1 MSYAS
6 FNSFDNYS
14 PIELLQE
21 EVPQPPS
28 PPPPPPKQAATHP
41 KQVPHTPRDEPVYD
55 FNKEFEKMQ
64 AIKAQ
69 YMLQPQAS
77 VVAVPP
83 APMPSPAPVDSQGY
97 FDKLFSRKKDF
108 LKLLQ
113 WVLIVLLAI
122 AIHGFIKY
130 YLYQYLS
137 NGDFSFEREMVI
149 RALYP
154 LGILFILWNLRV
166 FAGKS

>member
-1 MSYAS
+1 MNKFNFFLQTNTMSYAS

-14 PIELLQE
+14 PIEE
-21 EVPQPPS
+21 IPQHADPV
-28 PPPPPPKQAATHP
+28 PPPLKQAAPAP
-41 KQVPHTPRDEPVYD
+41 KQQAPEESVYD

-64 AIKAQ
+64 AAKAQ
-69 YMLQPQAS
+69 YMLQAQAP
-77 VVAVPP
+77 VPP
-83 APMPSPAPVDSQGY
+83 APAPAPVDTQGY
-97 FDKLFSRKKDF
+97 FDKLFSRKKEF

-154 LGILFILWNLRV
+154 LGILFVLWNLRV

>member
-14 PIELLQE
+14 PIEE
-21 EVPQPPS
+21 IPQPAPHLQPA
-28 PPPPPPKQAATHP
+28 PPAPKQPAP
-41 KQVPHTPRDEPVYD
+41 EEPVYD

-64 AIKAQ
+64 AAKAQ
-69 YMLQPQAS
+69 YMLQAQAPI
-77 VVAVPP
+77 VVV
-83 APMPSPAPVDSQGY
+83 PSPAPAPVDTQGY

-154 LGILFILWNLRV
+154 LGILFVLWNLRV

>member
-14 PIELLQE
+14 PIEE
-21 EVPQPPS
+21 IPQQV
-28 PPPPPPKQAATHP
+28 PPPKQAPPPAP
-41 KQVPHTPRDEPVYD
+41 KQPAPEEPVYD
-55 FNKEFEKMQ
+55 FNREFEKMH
-64 AIKAQ
+64 AAKAQ
-69 YMLQPQAS
+69 YMLQAQAPI
-77 VVAVPP
+77 VVV
-83 APMPSPAPVDSQGY
+83 PSPAPAPVDTQGY

-137 NGDFSFEREMVI
+137 NGDFSFEREIVI

>member
-21 EVPQPPS
+21 EIPQSPS

-41 KQVPHTPRDEPVYD
+41 KQMPPTPHDEPVYD

-64 AIKAQ
+64 AVKAQ
-69 YMLQPQAS
+69 YMLQPQAQ
-77 VVAVPP
+77 VVAVPAP
-83 APMPSPAPVDSQGY
+83 APSPADSQGY

>member
-14 PIELLQE
+14 PIEE
-21 EVPQPPS
+21 IPQHAPA
-28 PPPPPPKQAATHP
+28 PPPPKQASPAP
-41 KQVPHTPRDEPVYD
+41 KQPPPEEPVYD

-64 AIKAQ
+64 AAKAQ
-69 YMLQPQAS
+69 YMLQAQAPI
-77 VVAVPP
+77 VVVPSP
-83 APMPSPAPVDSQGY
+83 TPAPVDTQGY

-137 NGDFSFEREMVI
+137 NGDFSFEREIVI

-154 LGILFILWNLRV
+154 LGILFVLWNLRV